1 MKANRL
7 TLAAVAG
14 VSVLAL
20 TGCAPTGDVA
30 AKIGG
35 ATIRSTDV
43 DFLAGVY
50 CAESNKAAAGGT
62 SQAQPVTK
70 QAVRA
75 SMLTMLLETQIE
87 SQLGRAAQVPVDQA
101 SVTQQLAQYEGTFA
115 ATSAADQK
123 RYLALFRKLYEAR
136 TQFQALVNAQ
146 AAAAGAGDKPS
157 DEQLQAIAAQ
167 DFSTFVAKK
176 HVEIDPVY
184 GVDKK
189 LVGNI
194 DPSLS
199 VALSSF
205 SKKATAAQ
213 PDTAWVGALPKN
225 QRCG

>member
-1 MKANRL
+1 VKAHRL
-7 TLAAVAG
+7 VIAAAAG
-14 VSVLAL
+14 ASVLAL

-30 AKIGG
+30 AEIGNAKI
-35 ATIRSTDV
+35 SSSDV

-70 QAVRA
+70 QAIRA

-87 SQLGRAAQVPVDQA
+87 SQLGNAAKLPVDQA
-101 SVTQQLAQYEGTFA
+101 NVTQQLAQYAGTFT

-136 TQFQALVNAQ
+136 TQFQALVTQEAV
-146 AAAAGAGDKPS
+146 AAGATAQPTT
-157 DEQLQAIAAQ
+157 EQLQAIAAKNF
-167 DFSTFVAKK
+167 DTFVSTK

-194 DPSLS
+194 DPSISLPR
-199 VALSSF
+199 SSF
-205 SKKATAAQ
+205 AKKASAAQ
-213 PDTAWVGALPKN
+213 PDAAWVSGLPKN